1 MKLLFQVRIVVY
13 VLLALV
19 YISKS
24 KKLSEYI
31 PKNIVEFFKAN
42 DNEVI
47 VGCYLYLVYYYLYNK
62 H

>member
-31 PKNIVEFFKAN
+31 PKNIVEFFTVN

-47 VGCYLYLVYYYLYNK
+47 VGCYLYLVYYYLYKK